1 MKVTPEIV
9 TFIRDMRERE
19 KHPRI
24 GKEKINLLKIV
35 QVTKD

>member
-1 MKVTPEIV
+1 MKITSDIV
-9 TFIRDMRERE
+9 TFIRILGGE
-19 KHPRI
+19 HPRI